1 MITDLDTIK
10 HLGER
15 NIDVNYRFRS
25 FLKSKDEDRLD
36 KTVNDLFNHY
46 SSKIDCTKCGNCC
59 TVLKPIIQNAD
70 IKTLVTLTN
79 KTAQDFKID
88 YTVTDEDGDMYFKD
102 LPCPFLL
109 DKKCTVY
116 DSRPED
122 CRSYPHLHKEDFL
135 SRLLGVID
143 NYSVCPIVFNVYE
156 DLKYKFHFR

>member
-15 NIDVNYRFRS
+15 NINVNYRFRS

-36 KTVNDLFNHY
+36 KTVNDLFNLY

-70 IKTLVTLTN
+70 IKTLATLTN
-79 KTAQDFKID
+79 KTAQDFKLD
-88 YTVTDEDGDMYFKD
+88 YVDTDKDGDMHFKD

-135 SRLLGVID
+135 SRLFGVID

-156 DLKYKFHFR
+156 DLKHKFHFR